1 MTMAVSAPGAEVLRF
16 AERLLGLLDQGQF
29 TATYKYAVLLGLMDL
44 CLEHTQKSGAPP
56 PMVTTA
62 QLADKVIEL
71 YWPQTRPFRGQDQDM
86 LRQNTGKH
94 PVILRRI
101 DAFRQRHAP
110 DASATLH
117 RARLHAPA
125 AYTRLLREVEWKL
138 VEMPLPRLQRIG
150 KRHDPFVYRV
160 AWTDGVDGGVDGRVT
175 RALFNDGARFDNRI
189 HFVGA
194 AAELLVRLAGLL
206 RPLIQQKWAAMVA
219 RLNQDHLQDAALE
232 GFLFGVDRR
241 ALEPVR
247 APLLALQAGR
257 CFYCKRD
264 IRAAADV
271 DHFLPWARHP
281 DNGLDNLVVAHPRC
295 NRHKSDFLAAAEHV
309 EQWTARNADQH
320 EVLHQIARD
329 RSWERDEDRTAAV
342 VRGIYLRL
350 PDDVQ
355 LWQLGRELVPADRGR
370 LAAALAA

>member
-1 MTMAVSAPGAEVLRF
+1 MTVAAPGGDVLRF

-56 PMVTTA
+56 SMVTTA

-71 YWPQTRPFRGQDQDM
+71 YWPQTRPFRGQGQDM
-86 LRQNTGKH
+86 LRQNTDKGKH
-94 PVILRRI
+94 AVILRSI
-101 DAFRQRHAP
+101 DEFRQQHAP

-117 RARLHAPA
+117 RARVHAPA

-138 VEMPLPRLQRIG
+138 VEMPLPKLQRIG
-150 KRHDPFVYRV
+150 KRYDPFVYEI
-160 AWTDGVDGGVDGRVT
+160 AWDDGIT
-175 RALFNDGARFDNRI
+175 RATFNDGTRFDNRI
-189 HFVGA
+189 HFAGA
-194 AAELLVRLAGLL
+194 AGKLLVRLSGLL
-206 RPLIQQKWAAMVA
+206 RPLIQRQWAAMVA

-257 CFYCKRD
+257 CFYCRGD

-281 DNGLDNLVVAHPRC
+281 DNGLDNLVVAHPQC
-295 NRHKSDFLAAAEHV
+295 NRHKRDFLAAAEHV
-309 EQWTARNADQH
+309 ERWTARNADQRD
-320 EVLHQIARD
+320 VLQQIARD
-329 RSWERDEDRTAAV
+329 RSWERDEERTTAV

-355 LWQLGRELVPADRGR
+355 LWQLGRELVPADRSR